1 MKASP
6 SERTEKKR
14 ERERDSK
21 ICMLDLGLDLTGEL
35 GDPVWEL
42 HGP

>member
-1 MKASP
+1 MEASP
-6 SERTEKKR
+6 SERPKKKKNR
-14 ERERDSK
+14 
-21 ICMLDLGLDLTGEL
+21 LQNLYVGLGLDLTGEL